1 MGMSYFCTMITKE
14 EEKFIDY
21 WEQSRGKNKRW
32 ISVLTVGLP
41 LALLMVVTIFA
52 NFFSGWYKRAAMIR
66 NSDSS
71 QVMVLMVAAILIV
84 GFVVYFS
91 AKHQW
96 DMNEKRYLE
105 FKQKRDRAANS

>member
-1 MGMSYFCTMITKE
+1 MVTKE
-14 EEKFIDY
+14 EEKFIAY
-21 WEQSRGKNKRW
+21 WEESRGKNKRW

-52 NFFSGWYKRAAMIR
+52 NFFSGWHKRATMIS

-71 QVMVLMVAAILIV
+71 QILVLMIAAILIV

-105 FKQKRDRAANS
+105 FKQKRDKGKKS